1 MDEGMEESKNSR
13 IQEFKNNGHG
23 GVASHSW
30 ILEFLDSRIING

>member
-13 IQEFKNNGHG
+13 IMDMA
-23 GVASHSW
+23 ASLL